1 MVVTVE
7 SNPEIK
13 TYSEEEYFE
22 LEVQSEL
29 RHEYHNGEIIE
40 MTGGTPNH
48 NRIALSLATILKF
61 SLKRQPY
68 DVFAMD
74 QRLWIPDANLHT
86 YPDVMV
92 IREPLELKP
101 GRKDTVMNPIFIAE
115 VLSKSTGNYDR
126 TDKFKAYRT
135 ISSLA
140 EYLIIDQYSPHLEHY
155 VKTDRG
161 WLLRDVDGL
170 EGRLI
175 LESIGVELELADL
188 FDKVD
193 FAAEVPVEI
202 KEENT

>member
-1 MVVTVE
+1 MVGTVE
-7 SNPEIK
+7 SKPESKI
-13 TYSEEEYFE
+13 YSEEEYLQFE
-22 LEVQSEL
+22 VLSEL
-29 RHEYHNGEIIE
+29 RHEYHKGAIIE
-40 MTGGTPNH
+40 MAGGTPNH
-48 NRIALSLATILKF
+48 NQIASNCNAILNF
-61 SLKRQPY
+61 ALRRQPY
-68 DVFAMD
+68 RTFVTD
-74 QRLWIPDANLHT
+74 QRLWIPDANCHV
-86 YPDVMV
+86 YPDIMV

-115 VLSKSTGNYDR
+115 VLSKSTGDYEP

-135 ISSLA
+135 IPGLM

-170 EGRLI
+170 EGRLV
-175 LESIGVELELADL
+175 LESLGVELELGDL

-202 KEENT
+202 KEENA

>member
-1 MVVTVE
+1 MVATGD
-7 SNPEIK
+7 SNPKIK
-13 TYSEEEYFE
+13 TYSEQEYLD

-29 RHEYHNGEIIE
+29 RHEYHDGEIIE

-48 NRIALSLATILKF
+48 NRIALSLAAILKF

-74 QRLWIPDANLHT
+74 QRLWIPDANRHF
-86 YPDVMV
+86 YPDIMV

-115 VLSKSTGNYDR
+115 VFSKSTGDYDP
-126 TDKFKAYRT
+126 TDKFKAYR
-135 ISSLA
+135 IIPSLA
-140 EYLIIDQYSPHLEHY
+140 EYLMIDQYTPHLEHY

-170 EGRLI
+170 EGRLF

-188 FDKVD
+188 FNKVD
-193 FAAEVPVEI
+193 CAAEERAEI
-202 KEENT
+202 REKNA